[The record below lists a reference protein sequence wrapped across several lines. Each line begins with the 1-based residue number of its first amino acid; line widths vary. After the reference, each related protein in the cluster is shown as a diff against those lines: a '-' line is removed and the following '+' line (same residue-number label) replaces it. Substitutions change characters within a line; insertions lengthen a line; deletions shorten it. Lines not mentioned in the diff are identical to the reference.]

1 MESAKARMAF
11 VRPLVE
17 AIIPDI
23 QGIGDNAAKA
33 QQSWS
38 NGQYLS
44 ATEAAGVV
52 LVGMAE
58 NLPALKAAKA
68 AGKVDNLLPTH
79 IPDATT
85 RAVQS
90 AGSAKAAADIAQQAG
105 RASGAAAEL
114 RVNGQVFTDVSTGG
128 AARDLHPSVKSGL
141 DQVPLSQRAPWHG
154 HCAEAGCVSQAL
166 EAGVN
171 PAGGTSKA
179 VNIGTSG
186 KGHGTPKPA
195 CTSCQHLLDQFGVK
209 HD

>member
-23 QGIGDNAAKA
+23 QGIGDNTAKA
-33 QQSWS
+33 QQSWN

-44 ATEAAGVV
+44 ATENAGVV

-90 AGSAKAAADIAQQAG
+90 AGSAKAAADILHSKLDEPVVQRLNCVLMG
-105 RASGAAAEL
+105 RYLRMLVREVL
-114 RVNGQVFTDVSTGG
+114 RVIYI
-128 AARDLHPSVKSGL
+128 
-141 DQVPLSQRAPWHG
+141 
-154 HCAEAGCVSQAL
+154 
-166 EAGVN
+166 
-171 PAGGTSKA
+171 PA
-179 VNIGTSG
+179 
-186 KGHGTPKPA
+186 
-195 CTSCQHLLDQFGVK
+195 
-209 HD
+209 